1 MEKTTIL
8 NTKNFKK
15 WILPILMFLAYK
27 YYSKNIVKLSVV
39 YGLKSFAMIYFIAHV
54 VGILFFIC
62 LIHFVYKDKFNS
74 IDNSKKMNLLK
85 SVLISIVVFI
95 ISYNFDKIISIII
108 YNVFG
113 NVKSI
118 NDSVIKA
125 SEKVSIFTYFEVSF
139 AGPILEEIVYR
150 QLLFGYLYDLHSG
163 CNKYIRFITAS
174 IVSSIVFGSIH
185 NGAFHPY
192 MLYYVTSGIILSS
205 LYVYTKRLSSP
216 IIVHILINLI
226 PYLRR
231 LL

>member
-192 MLYYVTSGIILSS
+192 MLYYVTTGIILSS

-226 PYLRR
+226 LYLRR

>member
-1 MEKTTIL
+1 MEKTDLL
-8 NTKNFKK
+8 NGKNFKK
-15 WILPILMFLAYK
+15 RILPILIFLAYR

-54 VGILFFIC
+54 AGILLFIC
-62 LIHFVYKDKFNS
+62 LIHFVYKDKYNS

-85 SVLISIVVFI
+85 SVLISIVVYV
-95 ISYNFDKIISIII
+95 ISLYFDKIISIII

-163 CNKYIRFITAS
+163 CNKYIRFITTS
-174 IVSSIVFGSIH
+174 IVSSIIFGSIH
-185 NGAFHPY
+185 NGVFHPY

>member
-1 MEKTTIL
+1 M
-8 NTKNFKK
+8 
-15 WILPILMFLAYK
+15 
-27 YYSKNIVKLSVV
+27 V

-192 MLYYVTSGIILSS
+192 MLYYVTTGIILSS

>member
-1 MEKTTIL
+1 MGKTDLL
-8 NTKNFKK
+8 NIKNFKK
-15 WILPILMFLAYK
+15 WILPVLMFLAYK

-192 MLYYVTSGIILSS
+192 MLYYVTTGIILSS

>member
-1 MEKTTIL
+1 MINANLL
-8 NTKNFKK
+8 NSKNIKK
-15 WILPILMFLAYK
+15 WILPILMFLVYEC
-27 YYSKNIVKLSVV
+27 YSKISKKLFIK
-39 YGLKSFAMIYFIAHV
+39 YGTKDFSFIHFFAHIIL
-54 VGILFFIC
+54 ILFFIC

-150 QLLFGYLYDLHSG
+150 QLLFGYLYDLHLG
-163 CNKYIRFITAS
+163 CNKYIRFITAI

-185 NGAFHPY
+185 NGVFHPY

-216 IIVHILINLI
+216 IIVHILHNLF
-226 PYLRR
+226 
-231 LL
+231 

>member
-1 MEKTTIL
+1 ML
-8 NTKNFKK
+8 NANLLNIKNFKK
-15 WILPILMFLAYK
+15 WILPILIFLVYK

-39 YGLKSFAMIYFIAHV
+39 YGLKSFAMLYFIVHV

-62 LIHFVYKDKFNS
+62 LTHFVYEDKFNS
-74 IDNSKKMNLLK
+74 IDDSKKMNLLK

-192 MLYYVTSGIILSS
+192 MLYYVTTGIILSS

>member
-1 MEKTTIL
+1 MGKTDLL
-8 NTKNFKK
+8 NIKNFKK

-192 MLYYVTSGIILSS
+192 MLYYVTTGIILSS

>member
-1 MEKTTIL
+1 ML
-8 NTKNFKK
+8 NANLLNIKNFKK
-15 WILPILMFLAYK
+15 WILPILIFLVYK

-39 YGLKSFAMIYFIAHV
+39 YGLKSFAMIYFIVHV

-62 LIHFVYKDKFNS
+62 LTHFVYEDKFNS
-74 IDNSKKMNLLK
+74 IDDSKKMNLLK

-192 MLYYVTSGIILSS
+192 MLYYVTTGIILSS

>member
-1 MEKTTIL
+1 MINANLL
-8 NTKNFKK
+8 NIKNFKK
-15 WILPILMFLAYK
+15 WILPILMFLVYEC
-27 YYSKNIVKLSVV
+27 YSKISKKLFIK
-39 YGLKSFAMIYFIAHV
+39 YGTKDFSFIHFFAHIIL
-54 VGILFFIC
+54 ILFFIC

-192 MLYYVTSGIILSS
+192 MLYYVTTGIILSS

>member
-1 MEKTTIL
+1 M
-8 NTKNFKK
+8 
-15 WILPILMFLAYK
+15 
-27 YYSKNIVKLSVV
+27 
-39 YGLKSFAMIYFIAHV
+39 
-54 VGILFFIC
+54 
-62 LIHFVYKDKFNS
+62 
-74 IDNSKKMNLLK
+74 
-85 SVLISIVVFI
+85 
-95 ISYNFDKIISIII
+95 
-108 YNVFG
+108 
-113 NVKSI
+113 
-118 NDSVIKA
+118 
-125 SEKVSIFTYFEVSF
+125 SIFTYFEVSF

-185 NGAFHPY
+185 NGVFHPY

>member
-1 MEKTTIL
+1 MGKKDLL
-8 NTKNFKK
+8 NIKNFKK

-192 MLYYVTSGIILSS
+192 MLYYVTTGIILSS

>member
-1 MEKTTIL
+1 MGKTNLL
-8 NTKNFKK
+8 NIKNFKK
-15 WILPILMFLAYK
+15 WILPILTFLAYK

-192 MLYYVTSGIILSS
+192 MLYYVTTGIILSS

>member
-1 MEKTTIL
+1 MLDTNLL
-8 NTKNFKK
+8 NIKNFKK
-15 WILPILMFLAYK
+15 WILPILMFLVYEC
-27 YYSKNIVKLSVV
+27 YSKISKKLFIKYGTKDFAFIHFFAHIVL
-39 YGLKSFAMIYFIAHV
+39 II
-54 VGILFFIC
+54 FFIC

-74 IDNSKKMNLLK
+74 IDDSKKMNLLK
-85 SVLISIVVFI
+85 SVLISVVVFV
-95 ISYNFDKIISIII
+95 ISLYLDKIISVIV

-113 NVKSI
+113 NVNSI
-118 NDSVIKA
+118 NDNAIKIA
-125 SEKVSIFTYFEVSF
+125 KAVSIYRNIDSVFV
-139 AGPILEEIVYR
+139 APIFEEIVFR
-150 QLLFGYLYDLHSG
+150 QILFGYLYDLHSG
-163 CNKYIRFITAS
+163 CNKYIRFITAT

-185 NGAFHPY
+185 NGVFHPY

>member
-1 MEKTTIL
+1 ML
-8 NTKNFKK
+8 NANLLNIKNFKK
-15 WILPILMFLAYK
+15 WILPILIFLVYK

-39 YGLKSFAMIYFIAHV
+39 YGLKSFAMIYFIVHV

-62 LIHFVYKDKFNS
+62 LTHFVYEDKFNS
-74 IDNSKKMNLLK
+74 IDDSKKMNLLK

-108 YNVFG
+108 YNGFG

-185 NGAFHPY
+185 NGVFHPY
-192 MLYYVTSGIILSS
+192 MLYYVTTSIILSC

>member
-1 MEKTTIL
+1 MLNANIL
-8 NTKNFKK
+8 NVKNFKK

-192 MLYYVTSGIILSS
+192 MLYYVTTGIILSS